1 VRDGGLNMVEDVAEF
16 LLKYDIADPM
26 ADPEYRPEHVACGER
41 LIRREFAELI
51 DALSREDLPGIGGE
65 LCDVIWGCLA
75 LGLRLGLPM
84 AEMWEA
90 IAEANMAKEA
100 VHKPDGGVSVVKP
113 SGWRPPGLKAIVDH
127 HASLYQP

>member
-1 VRDGGLNMVEDVAEF
+1 
-16 LLKYDIADPM
+16 
-26 ADPEYRPEHVACGER
+26 
-41 LIRREFAELI
+41 
-51 DALSREDLPGIGGE
+51 LPSIGGE
-65 LCDVIWGCLA
+65 LCDVIWSCLA

-90 IAEANMAKEA
+90 IAKANMAKEA

-113 SGWRPPGLKAIVDH
+113 PGWRPPDLKAIVDH